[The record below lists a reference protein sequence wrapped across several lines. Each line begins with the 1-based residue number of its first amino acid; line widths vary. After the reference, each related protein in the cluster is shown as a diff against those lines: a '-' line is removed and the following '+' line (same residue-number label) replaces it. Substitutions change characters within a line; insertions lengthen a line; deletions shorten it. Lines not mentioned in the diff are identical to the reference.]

1 MCGSGTVARS
11 LNHEAS
17 LVFAWAMFWSKGG
30 AKIGPEGLRDVVC
43 SASGCVTLL
52 IDNWRVQMRSKI
64 PVKSLGWLHDLI
76 WCCFHVEL
84 GWGLVETSYLRS
96 PGMNHSGATTSL
108 NWIAEEMPRWISTS
122 TLPAMIFSANR
133 QIWQQ
138 SNMIRRHVHMVRFGK
153 LMRFFC
159 ANKRHQWAN
168 TGRMWTPSI
177 GDLASTYSSWA
188 ISFSLRIWGQNLGFP
203 SKFPHCRPIQWL
215 VVYYSITTNNRD

>member
-1 MCGSGTVARS
+1 MDSLSTLGSHSQYVPPFPYVIRKIVWNGVDGYGSNMFKLTFTKKVQKIMISFHIKRRPAMCGSGTVARS

-122 TLPAMIFSANR
+122 TLPAMIFSGNR

-138 SNMIRRHVHMVRFGK
+138 SNMIRRHVHMVRFRK
-153 LMRFFC
+153 LMRFF
-159 ANKRHQWAN
+159 
-168 TGRMWTPSI
+168 
-177 GDLASTYSSWA
+177 
-188 ISFSLRIWGQNLGFP
+188 
-203 SKFPHCRPIQWL
+203 
-215 VVYYSITTNNRD
+215 